1 MLSRRF
7 AAVLLAPAALV
18 LAAALMTSQGANAAT
33 ERCPD
38 GGIKLGTGQTEY
50 CEEGGIITS
59 VCIKA
64 GNQVISFFADEDDKK
79 CYTIKG
85 IGTDCVTIG
94 GGGTGRDC
102 KEISGITVY
111 VDKK

>member
-1 MLSRRF
+1 MRSPRLV
-7 AAVLLAPAALV
+7 ALLLAPAALV
-18 LAAALMTSQGANAAT
+18 LAASLMTAGGAGAAT
-33 ERCPD
+33 EKCPD
-38 GGIKLGTGQTEY
+38 GGVKLGDGVRTY

-64 GNQVISFFADEDDKK
+64 GNKVYSFFADGEDK
-79 CYTIKG
+79 CYSVKG
-85 IGTDCVTIG
+85 IGTDCVYVS

-102 KEISGITVY
+102 KEISGITVF